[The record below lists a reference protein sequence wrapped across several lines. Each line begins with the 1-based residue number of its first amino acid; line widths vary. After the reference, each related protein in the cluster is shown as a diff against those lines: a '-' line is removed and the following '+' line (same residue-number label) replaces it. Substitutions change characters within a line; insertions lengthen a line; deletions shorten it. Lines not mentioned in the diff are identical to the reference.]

1 MIEQIIKSYTNPGDL
16 VLDTCAGSMTTA
28 IAAINCG
35 RNFICFEKNREI
47 YSVGKNRVEEHMKE
61 VENANK
67 QRSSDVEPE
76 Q

>member
-1 MIEQIIKSYTNPGDL
+1 
-16 VLDTCAGSMTTA
+16 MTTA

-61 VENANK
+61 VENADK